1 MLYISVIISN
11 FDESKILMQAELKIF
26 EQLVQKL
33 LTAEINEPVVKPLQS
48 ASVIEELN
56 LAFNDEGLT
65 NKELSDA
72 IEQAVLNTPRTA
84 SKLFFNQLF
93 GGRQSKAVLGDLLAV
108 LLNNSMYTYKVA
120 GPQVGIEKAIMHKVC
135 DLVGYKSG
143 DGTIAPGGSMCN
155 FMAMLMAKDVTDGKS
170 KDSGITKKMTVYT
183 SAESHYSIPKNA
195 AFMGVGR
202 EQVRYIPTNN
212 LGEMLPDELEQ
223 AIAADIQAG
232 CTPFFVNVTAGTT
245 VLGAFDDIEAI
256 HKICNKYHLW
266 LHVDGAYCGGVIFS
280 EKYNHLVKGIEL
292 SDSFSFNAHKMLGT
306 PLTCSI
312 IVTKHK
318 EALYKSFSNDAEYLY
333 QTDGDDFNL
342 GKTSIQC
349 GRRNDALKLWTL
361 WKGVG
366 NKGLE
371 EMVNQQFFLADVAR
385 NYIRNHP
392 DYTLY
397 SFDNSISVCF
407 NYKNIPA
414 ADLCTRL
421 YEKAATLVGFGK
433 FRETEFVRL
442 ITINANNTEGDILHF
457 FKVLEKNSGI

>member
-1 MLYISVIISN
+1 MPY
-11 FDESKILMQAELKIF
+11 FDHFNTEMQEELKIF
-26 EQLVQKL
+26 EKIVQKL
-33 LTAEINEPVVKPLQS
+33 LIKENEEPVATPLQS
-48 ASVIEELN
+48 ETVMQQLN
-56 LAFNDEGLT
+56 LEFSDNGLT
-65 NKELSDA
+65 DSELSDT

-84 SKLFFNQLF
+84 TNLFFNQLF
-93 GGRQSKAVLGDLLAV
+93 GGRQPKAVLGDLLAV
-108 LLNNSMYTYKVA
+108 VLNNSMYTYKVA

-135 DLVGYKSG
+135 DLIGYKNG

-170 KDSGITKKMTVYT
+170 KDAGITKKMTVYT

-195 AFMGVGR
+195 AFMGIGR
-202 EQVRYIPTNN
+202 EQVRYITAND
-212 LGEMLPDELEQ
+212 LGEMQPAELEK
-223 AIAADIQAG
+223 AIGDDIAAG
-232 CTPFFVNVTAGTT
+232 YTPFFVNVTAGTT

-256 HKICNKYHLW
+256 HEICKKYHLW

-349 GRRNDALKLWTL
+349 GRKNDALKLWTL

-366 NKGLE
+366 NNGLQ
-371 EMVNQQFFLADVAR
+371 EMVNQQFYLADVAR

-392 DYTLY
+392 DYTVY

-407 NYKNIPA
+407 NYKDIPA

-442 ITINANNTEGDILHF
+442 ITINANNTEKDMLHF
-457 FKVLEKNSGI
+457 FKVLEENSGV

>member
-1 MLYISVIISN
+1 
-11 FDESKILMQAELKIF
+11 MQQELKIF
-26 EQLVQKL
+26 EKIVQKL
-33 LTAEINEPVVKPLQS
+33 LVKESEDPVATPLPSETVMQD
-48 ASVIEELN
+48 LN
-56 LAFNDEGLT
+56 LNFSDEGLT
-65 NKELSDA
+65 DSELSDT

-84 SKLFFNQLF
+84 TNLFFNQLF
-93 GGRQSKAVLGDLLAV
+93 GGRQPKAMLGDLLAV

-135 DLVGYKSG
+135 DLIGYENG

-170 KDSGITKKMTVYT
+170 KDAGITKKMTAYT

-195 AFMGVGR
+195 AFMGIGR
-202 EQVRYIPTNN
+202 EQVRYITATED
-212 LGEMLPDELEQ
+212 GKMSPDELEKT
-223 AIAADIQAG
+223 IAADIEAG
-232 CTPFFVNVTAGTT
+232 YTPFFVNVTAGTT
-245 VLGAFDDIEAI
+245 VLGAFDDIETI
-256 HKICNKYHLW
+256 SKICKKYHLW

-280 EKYNHLVKGIEL
+280 EKYNRLVKGIEL

-371 EMVNQQFFLADVAR
+371 EMVNQQFYLADVAR

-397 SFDNSISVCF
+397 SFDDSISVCF

-433 FRETEFVRL
+433 FQDTEFVRL
-442 ITINANNTEGDILHF
+442 ITINANNTEDDILHF
-457 FKVLEKNSGI
+457 FKVLEENSGT